1 MDILEPDPDAPEPDD
16 IKTLIRR
23 ATILGMRF
31 DDPTFPNMVTN
42 YGEWLA
48 RRCPAFE
55 LSVTVS
61 YDLSGFGEND
71 RQHAT
76 LGIRRQLAAFGE
88 FIVGQDALT
97 PARGVRIISAMFK
110 VEGGE

>member
-1 MDILEPDPDAPEPDD
+1 MNILEPDPDAPEPDD
-16 IKTLIRR
+16 IKTLVRR

-31 DDPTFPNMVTN
+31 DDPTFPNMITN

-48 RRCPAFE
+48 ERCPTFE
-55 LSVTVS
+55 LAVTVN
-61 YDLSGFGEND
+61 YDLSGFMSDD
-71 RQHAT
+71 RQHAV
-76 LGIRRQLAAFGE
+76 LGIRRQLAAVGE

-110 VEGGE
+110 VKGGE